1 MADILALVQELAEY
15 EREPDAVTATLD
27 IYQRAFR
34 EGRFQALVAEVNAKV
49 VGVTL
54 YYSRYSTWK
63 GPYIYLEDFII
74 TENMRGQGI
83 GAVLFEAFINESK
96 RLGSPLVLWQVLDW
110 NEPAINFYNKYDVE
124 YDNTWV
130 NVKMWLNT

>member
-1 MADILALVQELAEY
+1 MAAVLTLVKELAEY

-27 IYQRAFR
+27 TYKESFADGHFN
-34 EGRFQALVAEVNAKV
+34 AMVAEVRNQV

-54 YYSRYSTWK
+54 YYGRYSTWK
-63 GPYIYLEDFII
+63 GPYIYLEDFIV
-74 TENMRGQGI
+74 TETMRGQGI
-83 GAVLFEAFINESK
+83 GAALFEAFMAEAK
-96 RLGSPLVLWQVLDW
+96 RQGSPLILWQVLDW

-130 NVKMWLNT
+130 NVKKWLIA